1 MNIGFA
7 DVKKACGRLTERSM
21 LELAFARVT
30 AALQRLLPWAG
41 AAIAVPIFAL
51 GLINSPKIAVGAMYL
66 AAVLVSGF
74 FCQMRGV
81 VLTALWCA
89 CLILV
94 ASYFDAE
101 NPINTA
107 IRL

>member
-1 MNIGFA
+1 VNIGFA

-66 AAVLVSGF
+66 AAASLRFLLPNARRCAHRALV
-74 FCQMRGV
+74 RV
-81 VLTALWCA
+81 
-89 CLILV
+89 
-94 ASYFDAE
+94 FD
-101 NPINTA
+101 PGG
-107 IRL
+107 LLF